1 VVSNYQQNKSIMK
14 GIFYIEKLGEPME
27 VQSQKVEGG
36 KLAKRM
42 VILREM
48 GERNADCVVAHLLG
62 PQAQNGAL
70 KEEDIVIASVKL
82 SVHEHNGNIY
92 QDAVVGVAHI
102 LCPANL

>member
-1 VVSNYQQNKSIMK
+1 MK
-14 GIFYIEKLGEPME
+14 GIFSIEKLGEPFE

-42 VILREM
+42 IILREM
-48 GERNADCVVAHLLG
+48 GERNGDCIVAHLLG
-62 PQAQNGAL
+62 TQAQEGIL

-82 SVHEHNGNIY
+82 SVHEHNGNYY
-92 QDAVVGVAHI
+92 QDAVVGVAQI

>member
-1 VVSNYQQNKSIMK
+1 MK
-14 GIFYIEKLGEPME
+14 GIFCIEKLGEPME

-48 GERNADCVVAHLLG
+48 GERNGDCVVAHLLG

>member
-1 VVSNYQQNKSIMK
+1 MK

-48 GERNADCVVAHLLG
+48 GERNADCVV
-62 PQAQNGAL
+62 PICWDP
-70 KEEDIVIASVKL
+70 KRRTE
-82 SVHEHNGNIY
+82 
-92 QDAVVGVAHI
+92 
-102 LCPANL
+102 P

>member
-1 VVSNYQQNKSIMK
+1 MK

-27 VQSQKVEGG
+27 VQSQKVEGR

-62 PQAQNGAL
+62 PQAQNGVL
-70 KEEDIVIASVKL
+70 KEADIVVASVKL
-82 SVHEHNGNIY
+82 SVHEHNGNYY
-92 QDAVVGVAHI
+92 QDAVVGIAHI

>member
-1 VVSNYQQNKSIMK
+1 MK
-14 GIFYIEKLGEPME
+14 GIFSIEKLGEPFE

-42 VILREM
+42 IILREM
-48 GERNADCVVAHLLG
+48 GERNGDCIVAHLLG
-62 PQAQNGAL
+62 IQAQEGIL

-82 SVHEHNGNIY
+82 SVHEHNGNYY
-92 QDAVVGVAHI
+92 QDAVVGVAQI